1 MYTYDKLN
9 NITTRSSP
17 NFTNTYYY
25 DETNKTRLTK
35 ISENYSMKYFRY
47 DASGNITT
55 YKGSSENAD
64 KNLYWTRGNMLK
76 SGNVKSG
83 KSFTYEYDP
92 NNLRYRKIVNG
103 VTTDYY
109 WNGGVLLGEKTG
121 NNVTQYVYDAN
132 GIAGMFYNG
141 TYYYFEKNLFGD
153 VLRVYTNGTTVAE
166 LKYDSWG
173 NLIGSSGS
181 MTDKVK
187 FRYRGYYYDDE
198 TGFYYLQSRY
208 YDPSLGRFISA
219 DQLELLASLSQT
231 LGQLNLYAYCGNNPI
246 MYIDQNGEAPTWLRN
261 IAIGLG
267 IVGAALVV
275 CAVTMLTMGVGTTI
289 MATSMMGAVL
299 HGAAIGTLIGAG
311 VGVMAGGVI
320 GGAISGWSTDGI
332 FIGMG
337 IGLGAG
343 AIVGAITGGI
353 VGSVQYTNAANA
365 WLGGKEKMIEHYFKH
380 GVEMRY
386 RNVIEYTKAA
396 KSVISKGRYIASKN
410 AFSLFVSG
418 NKYLFTGVGAGT
430 KLITTFGYR
439 TFTKSMALL
448 LGLI

>member
-1 MYTYDKLN
+1 MNNHKSVGNSGFKTVYEYDDYDRIKSQTYNLSGADKLKTSYEYTINSDGGVNYLTNRISRIVNAVTQEYQYYTYNDKGLIATYYNNHNSDNYRYTYDVAGRLFSDGSCMYTYDELN

-47 DASGNITT
+47 DASGNMTT

-76 SGNVKSG
+76 SGSIKSG

-92 NNLRYRKIVNG
+92 NNLRYRKTVNG

-166 LKYDSWG
+166 FKYDSWG
-173 NLIGSSGS
+173 NLVGSSGS
-181 MTDKVK
+181 MADNVK

-219 DQLELLASLSQT
+219 DQLELLASLSRT

-246 MYIDQNGEAPTWLRN
+246 MYIDETGMSWSSFWAN
-261 IAIGLG
+261 
-267 IVGAALVV
+267 VGNWFASHWVE
-275 CAVTMLTMGVGTTI
+275 LT
-289 MATSMMGAVL
+289 
-299 HGAAIGTLIGAG
+299 IGTAFIL
-311 VGVMAGGVI
+311 
-320 GGAISGWSTDGI
+320 GGAIVTA
-332 FIGMG
+332 
-337 IGLGAG
+337 L
-343 AIVGAITGGI
+343 TC
-353 VGSVQYTNAANA
+353 
-365 WLGGKEKMIEHYFKH
+365 
-380 GVEMRY
+380 
-386 RNVIEYTKAA
+386 
-396 KSVISKGRYIASKN
+396 
-410 AFSLFVSG
+410 
-418 NKYLFTGVGAGT
+418 GAGT
-430 KLITTFGYR
+430 SAWG
-439 TFTKSMALL
+439 
-448 LGLI
+448 